1 MSWCSCFLLICHWSK
16 SDIRADKCCKV
27 AFFLESSFSST
38 FFSNASC
45 LALRVRVSERTLK
58 LLWFKNSLARF
69 SAISKDFIWTS
80 NTCLR
85 QDWNLDSNSC
95 LRLSTLENR
104 WWSGPL
110 QRNVHHVMLLEHNWQ
125 QGKAQRG
132 HILNRQTCA
141 RRSKNMFVTCW
152 SSLKW
157 IAGLGGL
164 PWWLGHQQALDPL
177 WLKPWLPKA
186 WKW

>member
-45 LALRVRVSERTLK
+45 LALRVRVSERTLR

-110 QRNVHHVMLLEHNWQ
+110 KQSWCKNVHHVRRVMND
-125 QGKAQRG
+125 
-132 HILNRQTCA
+132 HILPQEEKWQIGKWCA
-141 RRSKNMFVTCW
+141 KKFGYLAGTFTLVVSCYLRF
-152 SSLKW
+152 SLKVLRKNVMYIW
-157 IAGLGGL
+157 CRKIA
-164 PWWLGHQQALDPL
+164 D
-177 WLKPWLPKA
+177 LK
-186 WKW
+186 